1 VGARP
6 RGESVTREDAVQS
19 GCGEG
24 QSGCI
29 ASTQRMQCNPFTL
42 DTADFEEIVGCK
54 PKLL

>member
-1 VGARP
+1 MGARP

-29 ASTQRMQCNPFTL
+29 ASTQRMQCNPLTL